1 MSFVGTSYRT
11 DTASCPEVNG
21 RSLAFSFV
29 VFLVTHLLGNTE
41 ESRTENNGGERR
53 HVRAW
58 RKVPSAD
65 PSPASAEVPHPAL
78 PSSAAARCPPRSP
91 GRSRKIRSRR
101 SSGRCL
107 GQNLRPGVVSD
118 PCAVPPARRRFSAP
132 RRSQGRPDAP
142 RLPPFLSTPRLPRCR
157 SASSTRPRSDLNVR
171 AQQPAER
178 VKKP

>member
-53 HVRAW
+53 HVRAS
-58 RKVPSAD
+58 RKDPSAD
-65 PSPASAEVPHPAL
+65 PPPAL

-91 GRSRKIRSRR
+91 GRSRKIRPRR

-157 SASSTRPRSDLNVR
+157 SASSTCPRSGLNVR